1 MGSIL
6 FFVKDVAD
14 ADEPDSS
21 ADEVEERGEDGEDS
35 RGVVAEVDQAGREKS
50 VGKQVECGDEHL
62 RESLA
67 ENPSLGVD
75 DTSSSEHH
83 HHDERYGQ
91 DAAEDEDN

>member
-1 MGSIL
+1 MCSIL
-6 FFVKDVAD
+6 LFVKDVAD

-75 DTSSSEHH
+75 YTSSSEHH
-83 HHDERYGQ
+83 HRDERYGQ
-91 DAAEDEDN
+91 NAAEDEDN